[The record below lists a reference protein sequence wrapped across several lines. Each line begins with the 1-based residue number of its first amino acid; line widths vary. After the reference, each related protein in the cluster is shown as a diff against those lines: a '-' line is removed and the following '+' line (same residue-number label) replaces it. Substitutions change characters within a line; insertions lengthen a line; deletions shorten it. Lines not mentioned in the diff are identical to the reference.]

1 MTLLQKVFGID
12 FNPADG
18 GAFLFRHLGMPGGK
32 AMVDGTQK
40 AVLEAHIR
48 KASTLTVWLLVVS
61 FMLLV
66 LGKLADNGWLL
77 LPPVLL
83 FFALIAWHFRSV
95 QRIALSAHAG
105 ANLAPVSTP
114 KPTDAQV
121 VAARKVMLGFALVCV
136 ALSALGAS
144 AALLSQRSFYVV
156 AGSVG
161 CGLSLLLALVFAWAW
176 MKARP
181 SA

>member
-1 MTLLQKVFGID
+1 MALLQKVFGID
-12 FNPADG
+12 FTPADG
-18 GAFLFRHLGMPGGK
+18 GAYLFRHLGMPGGK
-32 AMVDGTQK
+32 AVVDGTQK
-40 AVLEAHIR
+40 AVLETHIR
-48 KASTLTVWLLVVS
+48 KASTLTVWLFAMGFV
-61 FMLLV
+61 LLV
-66 LGKLADNGWLL
+66 LGQLADNGWLL

-83 FFALIAWHFRSV
+83 LCALLAWHFRSV
-95 QRIALSAHAG
+95 QRIALSAQAG
-105 ANLAPVSTP
+105 AHAAPVGTP
-114 KPTDAQV
+114 KPTDVQV
-121 VAARKVMLGFALVCV
+121 AAARKVLLGFALVCV

-144 AALLSQRSFYVV
+144 AALLSQRSFYVL